1 MPQKMEAEVL
11 FLDPN
16 DVGPGS
22 AALVARGFDVEVLDW
37 VDPGGPTVW
46 VEARITTDIAE
57 EGFLDFVHKI
67 VEPLHGDV
75 VEAGISDPQP
85 AT

>member
-22 AALVARGFDVEVLDW
+22 AALVEHGFNVEVLDW
-37 VDPGGPTVW
+37 VDPYGPTVW
-46 VEARITTDIAE
+46 IKAQVTSE
-57 EGFLDFVHKI
+57 LDEHRFFDWVASI

-75 VEAGISDPQP
+75 VEAGLTDPQQ
-85 AT
+85 AA